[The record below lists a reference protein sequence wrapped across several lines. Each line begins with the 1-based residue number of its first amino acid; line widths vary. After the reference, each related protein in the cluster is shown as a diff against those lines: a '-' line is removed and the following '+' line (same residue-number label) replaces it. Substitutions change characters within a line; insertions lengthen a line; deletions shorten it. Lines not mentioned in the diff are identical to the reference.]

1 MTKKLL
7 KGMLILYKKID
18 IKKIICIAAL
28 FIAGT
33 VCAKEYISL
42 KPNAWKVYLENTPIA
57 YVKDK
62 EDFNR
67 INEEVK
73 SQLMN
78 EHKGISVNEKIKFQ
92 QVKID
97 YKLLSH
103 TEFIKNSIKN
113 NIKIEVP
120 AVIMK
125 ADGKTIGY
133 LNNQEEIV
141 KVLDKVKDYYINKN
155 NIKQLEGYKLNNK
168 ITYAK
173 VNADISKI
181 STIDALSEKIIL
193 SDKNNEALVCFN
205 VTGVK
210 NGAELSRASQ
220 KVTLF
225 TPALGTI
232 TSNFGMR
239 WGKQHKGIDIGAA
252 MGDPIYAAWDGK
264 VIAAHYE
271 EGYGNVIKIQHSN
284 GIETVYG
291 HCSLIEVRT
300 NEYVKKG
307 DKIGQVGS
315 TGNSTGPHLHFEVIV
330 NGQPENPLKYLNIG
344 M

>member
-1 MTKKLL
+1 
-7 KGMLILYKKID
+7 LYKKID
-18 IKKIICIAAL
+18 IKKIICIVAL

-33 VCAKEYISL
+33 VCVEEYISL
-42 KPNAWKVYLENTPIA
+42 KPNAWEVYLGNTAIA

-67 INEEVK
+67 INEKVK

-78 EHKGISVNEKIKFQ
+78 EHKGMNINEEIKFQ

-97 YKLLSH
+97 YRLLSH
-103 TEFIKNSIKN
+103 EEFIKNSIKN
-113 NIKIEVP
+113 KIKIEVP

-133 LNNQEEIV
+133 LNNQAEIV
-141 KVLDKVKDYYINKN
+141 KVLDKVKDYYIKKN

-168 ITYAK
+168 ITYVK

-181 STIDALSEKIIL
+181 STMDALSEKIIL

-291 HCSLIEVRT
+291 HCSLIEVHA

-307 DKIGQVGS
+307 DKIGRVGS

-330 NGQPENPLKYLNIG
+330 NGQPENPLKYLNTG
-344 M
+344 V